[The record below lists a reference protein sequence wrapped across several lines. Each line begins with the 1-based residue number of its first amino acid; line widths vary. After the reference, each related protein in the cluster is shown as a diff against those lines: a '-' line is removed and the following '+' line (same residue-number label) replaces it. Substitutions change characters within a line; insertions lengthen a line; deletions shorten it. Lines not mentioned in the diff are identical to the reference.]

1 MEIVFFETME
11 EDELILSKILNKNK
25 EINPKFIKEP
35 LTEKNYTLAEN
46 AEVISIFL
54 GTTPNDAL
62 LKKLPNLRLITT
74 RSTGF
79 DHIDLTA
86 AKNAKIVV
94 CNVPA
99 YGSRTVAE
107 FTFSLILGLSR
118 KTFLAYKQI
127 KNDHD
132 FNISHFEGFD
142 LQGKTIGV
150 IGTGRI
156 GQNVIKIANG
166 FDMNV
171 LGFDAFPN
179 LSLEKSL
186 NFKYKSLN
194 DVLENSDIIT
204 LHVPY
209 TPETKH
215 LINKENISK
224 IKNGAILINTSRG
237 EVVDTESLL
246 MALEKKTLQAVG
258 LDVLEGEKDLKEEID
273 WIANSEKNSETHSSN
288 FKLLLENHVLMNK
301 DEVAITPHI
310 AFFTKEAKTEILN
323 TTVENIISFMN
334 NNPINTVK

>member
-11 EDELILSKILNKNK
+11 EDELILSKILSQNKK
-25 EINPKFIKEP
+25 INPKFIKEP

-46 AEVISIFL
+46 AEVVSIFL
-54 GTTPNDAL
+54 GTAPNETL

-79 DHIDLTA
+79 DHIDLKAT
-86 AKNAKIVV
+86 KDAKITV

-107 FTFSLILGLSR
+107 FTFSLILGLTR

-127 KNDHD
+127 KNNHD

-142 LQGKTIGV
+142 LQGKTLGV

-171 LGFDAFPN
+171 LGFDAYPN
-179 LSLEKSL
+179 LKLEKSL
-186 NFKYKSLN
+186 KFNYKSLN
-194 DVLENSDIIT
+194 EVLQNSDIIT

-215 LINKENISK
+215 LINKENIAQ
-224 IKNGAILINTSRG
+224 IKKGAILINTSRG

-246 MALEKKTLQAVG
+246 IALEKKTLQAVG

-273 WIANSEKNSETHSSN
+273 WIANSEKSSQTHSSN

-323 TTVENIISFMN
+323 TTVENILSFIN